1 MHNLKTY
8 LSTCL
13 VYFVVLSGWGQ
24 SPATSLSPAPKAAPA
39 GAACTGT
46 VSTVAVSTMAPSRAA
61 EILHRLQSPSEDYV
75 LVVSHRGDWRYAPEN
90 SLLAVQRCIELGVDI
105 VEIDVRLTKDGHL
118 VAMHDLTVDRT
129 TTGSGNVSDLTL
141 AEIREFRLKNA
152 CGVKGSHQ
160 QVPTLTEI
168 MELAKGKIMVNL
180 DKTEAET
187 VREAYEVLV
196 ETGTVDHAIFKGN
209 DPVEVMRKKYGSLLD
224 SIIYMP
230 KVWYDL
236 PDIPK
241 YIADYNQQLSPI
253 AYEMIFDQESSPVFR
268 AIPQMN
274 EDNIT
279 VLAIALWDELCA
291 GRTDEMM
298 LLEGPDASWG
308 WLVDHGANAI
318 MTDRPEALLT
328 YLREKG
334 LHE

>member
-1 MHNLKTY
+1 MNIIKTY
-8 LSTCL
+8 LSVL
-13 VYFVVLSGWGQ
+13 VFWFFVLPGWGQ
-24 SPATSLSPAPKAAPA
+24 SLTASLSSISEEAPTQAEE
-39 GAACTGT
+39 
-46 VSTVAVSTMAPSRAA
+46 VLRHLQNPSD
-61 EILHRLQSPSEDYV
+61 DYV
-75 LVVSHRGDWRYAPEN
+75 LVVSHRGDWRHAPEN
-90 SLLAVQRCIELGVDI
+90 SLLAIQRCIDLGVDI

-141 AEIREFRLKNA
+141 AEIKEFRLKNA
-152 CGVKGSHQ
+152 CGVKGSRL

-168 MELAKGKIMVNL
+168 MDLAKGKIMINL
-180 DKTEAET
+180 DKTEGET

-209 DPVEVMRKKYGSLLD
+209 DPVDVIRIKYGSLMD

-236 PDIPK
+236 PDIPQ

-253 AYEMIFDQESSPVFR
+253 AYEMIFDQESSPVFQ

-274 EDNIT
+274 RDKIT

-291 GRTDEMM
+291 GHTDEMM
-298 LLEGPDASWG
+298 LLEGADASWG
-308 WLVDHGANAI
+308 WLVNHGANAI